1 MRRLFI
7 LLLALCLCAASALAE
22 GTPPISAV
30 LSGVTETSVDLTG
43 AIGLPGG
50 EVFLDCD
57 LPAAFTPEQAVRM
70 QVSRQS
76 LREDDLTAALSALG
90 LSVSADDPAVSLSI
104 GWALTH
110 ESPRNAAAEALD
122 ALLSALEVQ
131 PALLVS
137 CPGLDGSP
145 SAAALYSLHG
155 LPVMDYY
162 PLNDPDDMPCSEASM
177 AVLSLSPD
185 GRAVSALVMGL
196 PLCIGEEP
204 AFVPSRT
211 WQELLVGL
219 IENGMAEGNYLVD
232 TRGELHAQGLEV
244 TVPYA
249 TSGCITAIAPCYVS
263 TRRGMLEPGYC
274 VVTEERLDADGT
286 LVQTWVRWC
295 TAHSLAPVT

>member
-22 GTPPISAV
+22 GTPPISAD
-30 LSGVTETSVDLTG
+30 LSGVTETSGRLSGVI
-43 AIGLPGG
+43 ALPGG
-50 EVFLDCD
+50 EVFIDCN
-57 LPAAFTPEQAVRM
+57 LPAPFTPEQSVRM

-76 LREDDLTAALSALG
+76 LREDGLARALSALG
-90 LSVSADDPAVSLSI
+90 LNASAGDPAASLSI

-110 ESPRNAAAEALD
+110 ETPRNAAADALD
-122 ALLSALEVQ
+122 ALLSSLEVQ
-131 PALLVS
+131 PAQLVS
-137 CPGLDGSP
+137 CPGLDGSS
-145 SAAALYSLHG
+145 SAVALFSLHG

-162 PLNDPDDMPCSEASM
+162 PLNDPDGLPCSEASM

-185 GRAVSALVMGL
+185 GRAASALVMGL

-211 WQELLVGL
+211 WQELLEGL

-232 TRGELHAQGLEV
+232 TRGELDEHGLEA

-249 TSGCITAIAPCYVS
+249 TSGCVTAIVPCYVS
-263 TRRGMLEPGYC
+263 RQHGMLEPGYC
-274 VVTEERLDADGT
+274 VMTEERLDADGT

-295 TAHSLAPVT
+295 AADDLVPIT

>member
-1 MRRLFI
+1 MKRLFA

-22 GTPPISAV
+22 KDPSAV
-30 LSGVTETSVDLTG
+30 DLSGVTEVSGRLSGVI
-43 AIGLPGG
+43 ALPGG
-50 EVFLDCD
+50 ELSIDCE

-70 QVSRQS
+70 QVSRHS
-76 LREDDLTAALSALG
+76 LQESELSEALSTLG
-90 LSVSADDPAVSLSI
+90 LSIAANEPAVSLSI

-137 CPGLDGSP
+137 CPGLDGIP

-155 LPVMDYY
+155 PPVMDYY

-185 GRAVSALVMGL
+185 GRAASALVMGL
-196 PLCIGEEP
+196 PLCIGKEP
-204 AFVPSRT
+204 AFIPSRT
-211 WQELLVGL
+211 WQELLAGL
-219 IENGMAEGNYLVD
+219 TENGMAAGNYLVD
-232 TRGELHAQGLEV
+232 TRGELDAQGLEV

-249 TSGCITAIAPCYVS
+249 TSGCITAIVPCYVS

-295 TAHSLAPVT
+295 TANDLAPVT

>member
-22 GTPPISAV
+22 GMPPVSTD
-30 LSGVTETSVDLTG
+30 LSGVTETSGRLSGVI
-43 AIGLPGG
+43 ALPGG
-50 EVFLDCD
+50 EVSIDCN
-57 LPAAFTPEQAVRM
+57 LPASFAPEQAVRM

-76 LREDDLTAALSALG
+76 LREDDLTMALSAPG
-90 LSVSADDPAVSLSI
+90 LSASADDPAVSLSI

-110 ESPRNAAAEALD
+110 ETPLNAAAEALD
-122 ALLSALEVQ
+122 ALLRALEVQ
-131 PALLVS
+131 PAQLVS
-137 CPGLDGSP
+137 CPGLDGSS

-162 PLNDPDDMPCSEASM
+162 PLNDPDDLPCSEASM
-177 AVLSLSPD
+177 AVLSLTPD
-185 GRAVSALVMGL
+185 GRTASALVMGL

-211 WQELLVGL
+211 WQELLEGL
-219 IENGMAEGNYLVD
+219 VENGMAAGNYLVD
-232 TRGELHAQGLEV
+232 TRGELDEHGLEV

-263 TRRGMLEPGYC
+263 DRRGMLEPGYC

-295 TAHSLAPVT
+295 TADDLAPVT